1 MSLSLANMLTRVKYV
16 VPSTTM
22 DTELGDA
29 ILERMN
35 YLVSLDTFPFQEGY
49 QSVTLAANSY
59 NMATPDN
66 FAHVKSLV
74 IWTPGSDHIIDK
86 MDAKEFDERFPN
98 PSEESTGKPG
108 YFCIKVAEGQIWFD
122 KPTDQDYEI
131 RMYFLKIPD
140 DATDT
145 TVSQLVELAK
155 LTIDRWACADGFRIL
170 QEYDRADKMEEEGNR
185 FLKALQRRYQLA
197 NEEDWRIIS
206 FKEAKLGYRGY

>member
-16 VPSTTM
+16 VPSVTM

-35 YLVSLDTFPFQEGY
+35 YLVALDAFPFQEGY
-49 QSVTLAANSY
+49 QSVSLAAGNY

-66 FAHVKSLV
+66 FAYVKTLV
-74 IWTPGSDHIIDK
+74 IWTAGSDHVIEK
-86 MDAKEFDERFPN
+86 MDSTEFDKRFPN
-98 PSEESTGKPG
+98 PSEGTADKPRF
-108 YFCIKVAEGQIWFD
+108 FCIKVAESEVWFD
-122 KPTDQDYEI
+122 CPTDQTYVF
-131 RMYFLKIPD
+131 RMHFLKIPD

-155 LTIDRWACADGFRIL
+155 LTIDRWACADGFRML

-185 FLKALQRRYQLA
+185 FFKALEKRYQLSR
-197 NEEDWRIIS
+197 EEDFRVIS
-206 FKEAKLGYRGY
+206 FKEAKLGYRGH